1 MKKTTNEFGL
11 TESEQNAISKLE
23 IELGIDMSP
32 MESEFELL
40 TEEFVQQG
48 YSLIEAEKM
57 ASDVINFEG

>member
-1 MKKTTNEFGL
+1 MSRTTNGFGL
-11 TESEQNAISKLE
+11 TEAEQNEISKLE

-48 YSLIEAEKM
+48 YSLTEAEKM
-57 ASDVINFEG
+57 AGDVITFEG